1 MNMPEDVGDPTSR
14 SSPGTVLSHV
24 FSKGRGLNQH
34 VLAGPEGPKP
44 LLLLAVDEQRGK
56 YVEPVVEGRKS
67 TAFAQTE
74 PTVGSDSAA
83 MQMTAE
89 KDGDEWELNG
99 TKQWITNADFAQ
111 VFARTT
117 PQEEPG
123 GRYDGITCFIVVEDE
138 WEFESI
144 NNTPAEAGQQTELL
158 CSTTSDSRPV
168 ASSERRQRVLRRD
181 GLSVS
186 WNAGTRSTGRRARG
200 ARAGSGTTGRR
211 GHLYFQLV
219 FDPDLLGRRRS
230 SRPDSRWERPQRGLR
245 AHGSPELR
253 ASPSIVEGT
262 DELQLNTIAKQ
273 NGFTGLR
280 IRVSTVTPTVT
291 AAFTPWIRKRR
302 PVTVCRCTHR

>member
-1 MNMPEDVGDPTSR
+1 VIEAVRRKSVDAGLYAMNMPEDVGGSDVSFVTWYR
-14 SSPGTVLSHV
+14 AITHV

-117 PQEEPG
+117 PQEEA

-158 CSTTSDSRPV
+158 FDDVRLP
-168 ASSERRQRVLRRD
+168 AGRVLGSVD
-181 GLSVS
+181 NAFYDATGFLSVGMLELGAQVVGLAEHVLDRAQPVVEDIS
-186 WNAGTRSTGRRARG
+186 IFNWFSTQ
-200 ARAGSGTTGRR
+200 T
-211 GHLYFQLV
+211 Y
-219 FDPDLLGRRRS
+219 
-230 SRPDSRWERPQRGLR
+230 
-245 AHGSPELR
+245 
-253 ASPSIVEGT
+253 
-262 DELQLNTIAKQ
+262 
-273 NGFTGLR
+273 
-280 IRVSTVTPTVT
+280 
-291 AAFTPWIRKRR
+291 
-302 PVTVCRCTHR
+302 